1 MKLRKWLPLLLVIVT
16 SLVAVIYISGR
27 ETVPE
32 GTLAVD
38 TKGETVYVSLAELT
52 AEEISATLTDAK
64 GEEHSL
70 EAKGVWLSAV
80 LEAAGV
86 DMRAVS
92 QVTVLASDEYSAT
105 VTGEELRTDGKVC
118 LLLEGDEAPEL
129 VVLVDPNRK
138 RNVSSVERITVD

>member
-1 MKLRKWLPLLLVIVT
+1 MKLRKWLPLLLMIVT
-16 SLVAVIYISGR
+16 ALVAVIYISGR

-52 AEEISATLTDAK
+52 AEEISTTLTDAK

-86 DMRAVS
+86 DMSAGRPPVLDGSGFDGSVLTESVFLFSGIGLSVFNCAVFIGYGSAVS
-92 QVTVLASDEYSAT
+92 GSSMDEELAS
-105 VTGEELRTDGKVC
+105 
-118 LLLEGDEAPEL
+118 
-129 VVLVDPNRK
+129 VL
-138 RNVSSVERITVD
+138 